1 MASIFGNRLQIFAG
15 NANQALAKE
24 IASYLKM
31 PLGKATVTTF
41 PDGETFVKFDE
52 NIRGNDLFIV
62 QPTCPPT
69 NQNLMELLI
78 MVDAAR
84 RASAFRI
91 TAVLPFFG
99 YARQDRKDQPRVPIT
114 AKLVAN
120 LLVAAGVNRVL
131 AMDLHAQ
138 QIQGFFDIPVDHL
151 FCAPIFYNY
160 IEEKKIPD
168 LVVVTPDIGGMKM
181 AAAYSQMFNSGLAI
195 VSKKRL
201 NASETQSTHL
211 IGDVNG
217 KNVLLV
223 DDITETAGTICSA
236 VEILR
241 EHNAKDI
248 YVGIPHAV
256 LGDVGKERLRKCK
269 IKELITTNTT
279 PQVEIPGV
287 PTKVLC
293 VAPLLGQAI
302 LRIHEGESV
311 SSLFEIRTGV
321 KT

>member
-1 MASIFGNRLQIFAG
+1 M
-15 NANQALAKE
+15 
-24 IASYLKM
+24 
-31 PLGKATVTTF
+31 
-41 PDGETFVKFDE
+41 
-52 NIRGNDLFIV
+52 
-62 QPTCPPT
+62 
-69 NQNLMELLI
+69 
-78 MVDAAR
+78 
-84 RASAFRI
+84 
-91 TAVLPFFG
+91 
-99 YARQDRKDQPRVPIT
+99 PIT

-131 AMDLHAQ
+131 AIDLHAQ

-160 IEEKKIPD
+160 IAEKKIQD

-181 AAAYSQMFNSGLAI
+181 AAAYSQMLNSGLAI

-211 IGDVNG
+211 IGDVTD

-241 EHNAKDI
+241 QHKAKDI
-248 YVGIPHAV
+248 YVGVPHAV
-256 LGDVGKERLRKCK
+256 LGDVGRERLKQCK

-279 PQVEIPGV
+279 PQEKIPGV
-287 PTKVLC
+287 TTQVLPLRRSWDRPSCESTKESRSPPFLRFDRALRRKQSLLTQHVSKHERSDNRRVRLNDKSGRFGSQL
-293 VAPLLGQAI
+293 APRNFLIWDRPRVRSITGRRITNLTEVTPKRDARFFQI
-302 LRIHEGESV
+302 LMEHGHDTDRKIPRNASPYLKKANG
-311 SSLFEIRTGV
+311 
-321 KT
+321 

>member
-1 MASIFGNRLQIFAG
+1 MASIFGNRLQIFSG
-15 NANQALAKE
+15 NANRELAQR
-24 IASYLKM
+24 IADFIKV
-31 PLGKATVTTF
+31 PLGKATVTSF

-114 AKLVAN
+114 AKLIAN

-151 FCAPIFYNY
+151 FCAPIFYRY
-160 IEEKKIPD
+160 IAEKKIPD

-181 AAAYSQMFNSGLAI
+181 AAAYAQMLNSGLAI

-201 NASETQSTHL
+201 NASETESTHL
-211 IGDVNG
+211 IGDVKD

-223 DDITETAGTICSA
+223 DDITETAGTISSA

-241 EHNAKDI
+241 RHGVKDI

-256 LGDVGKERLRKCK
+256 LGTTGLERLKK
-269 IKELITTNTT
+269 LGLKEFITTNTT
-279 PQVEIPGV
+279 PQENSPN
-287 PTKVLC
+287 PTQVLC

-311 SSLFEIRTGV
+311 SSLFEIRAGV

>member
-1 MASIFGNRLQIFAG
+1 
-15 NANQALAKE
+15 
-24 IASYLKM
+24 
-31 PLGKATVTTF
+31 
-41 PDGETFVKFDE
+41 
-52 NIRGNDLFIV
+52 
-62 QPTCPPT
+62 
-69 NQNLMELLI
+69 

-131 AMDLHAQ
+131 TVDLHAQ

-151 FCAPIFYNY
+151 FTAPVFYKY
-160 IEEKKIPD
+160 LVEKKIPN
-168 LVVVTPDIGGMKM
+168 LVAVTPDIGGMKM
-181 AAAYSQMFNSGLAI
+181 AAAYGQMLECGLAI

-201 NASETQSTHL
+201 NATETEATHV
-211 IGDVNG
+211 IGEVKD
-217 KNVLLV
+217 KNILLV
-223 DDITETAGTICSA
+223 DDITETAGTISSA

-241 EHNAKDI
+241 KQGAKDI

-256 LGDVGKERLRKCK
+256 LSPIAVERLKK
-269 IKELITTNTT
+269 AGIKELITTNTT
-279 PQVEIPGV
+279 PQAEIPGV

-293 VAPLLGQAI
+293 VAPLLADAI
-302 LRIHEGESV
+302 VRIHAGESV
-311 SSLFEIRTGV
+311 SSLFEIRAGV

>member
-1 MASIFGNRLQIFAG
+1 
-15 NANQALAKE
+15 
-24 IASYLKM
+24 
-31 PLGKATVTTF
+31 
-41 PDGETFVKFDE
+41 
-52 NIRGNDLFIV
+52 
-62 QPTCPPT
+62 
-69 NQNLMELLI
+69 
-78 MVDAAR
+78 
-84 RASAFRI
+84 
-91 TAVLPFFG
+91 
-99 YARQDRKDQPRVPIT
+99 
-114 AKLVAN
+114 
-120 LLVAAGVNRVL
+120 
-131 AMDLHAQ
+131 MDLHAQ

-160 IEEKKIPD
+160 IEEKKIPN

>member
-24 IASYLKM
+24 IARYLKM

-160 IEEKKIPD
+160 IEEKKIPN